1 MIIVLKPEA
10 SEREVDHIIDRL
22 RELGLKSQLSTGQER
37 TIIGVIGDDRIL
49 HNQPLTALPG
59 VESVLPILAPWKL
72 VSREFKRE
80 GTVID
85 VSGVKIG
92 GNKLVIM
99 AGPCAVE
106 RLEIT
111 VGIAHEVKAAGAS
124 ILRGGA
130 YKPRTSPYSFQ
141 GLGREGLDYLVEAKK
156 QTGLPVVSEILDTRD
171 IELFL
176 EKADIIQIGARNMQ
190 NFELLKEVGAY
201 DKPVLLK
208 RGLSATIKEF
218 LLSAE
223 YIMSRGNQNVM
234 LCERGIRTFETQY
247 RNTLDL
253 AAVPTLKELSHL
265 PVIVDPS
272 HATGKWNL
280 VAPMSKAAVAAGA
293 DGILIEVHSNPECAL
308 CDGEESIKPSQV
320 QGIDAGHAKD
330 CGGGR
335 SGTVIRRIV
344 FEGLR
349 IEARPRSGLKN
360 GAAFHPGHDY
370 RSRADR
376 RITRHDSPSKEVG
389 GKGHRSW
396 AACRKLENCGRAGRD
411 RSLCRRPQRRSEGCR
426 PGRVGHASRHL

>member
-1 MIIVLKPEA
+1 MIIVLRPEA
-10 SEREVDHIIDRL
+10 TEPEIEHIMDRL
-22 RELGLKSQLSTGQER
+22 QELGLKSHVSHGQER

-49 HNQPLTALPG
+49 QNQPLTALPG

-72 VSREFKRE
+72 VSREFRKDN
-80 GTVID
+80 TVID
-85 VSGVKIG
+85 VGGVKIG
-92 GNKLVIM
+92 GKKLAMM

-106 RLEIT
+106 RLELT
-111 VGIAHEVKAAGAS
+111 VGIAQEVKAAGAG

-130 YKPRTSPYSFQ
+130 YKPRSSPYSFQ
-141 GLGREGLDYLVEAKK
+141 GLGREGLDYLLEAKK
-156 QTGLPVVSEILDTRD
+156 KTGLPVVSEILDTRD

-223 YIMSRGNQNVM
+223 YIMSRGNRNVM

-253 AAVPTLKELSHL
+253 AAIPTLKELSHL

-280 VAPMSKAAVAAGA
+280 VAPMSKAAIAAGA
-293 DGILIEVHSNPECAL
+293 DGLLIEVHSNPECAL
-308 CDGEESIKPSQV
+308 CDGEESIKPSKF
-320 QGIDAGHAKD
+320 KD
-330 CGGGR
+330 LMGDLKKIAEAVGR
-335 SGTVIRRIV
+335 
-344 FEGLR
+344 
-349 IEARPRSGLKN
+349 
-360 GAAFHPGHDY
+360 
-370 RSRADR
+370 
-376 RITRHDSPSKEVG
+376 EV
-389 GKGHRSW
+389 
-396 AACRKLENCGRAGRD
+396 
-411 RSLCRRPQRRSEGCR
+411 
-426 PGRVGHASRHL
+426 